1 MTDSMREV
9 SRTPSGGV
17 SLRPR
22 GSLAGG
28 RVSLFGLAIASG
40 KFADF
45 LGAYNRSVAVRKG
58 ARKTPWQA
66 ISRWASWGPCQSQ
79 AQTQAQTRAQTRAQ
93 IQAPPRTGRP
103 RPGPGGRE
111 ERTAAGGLVDWPEDT
126 VVQPRAI
133 ARS

>member
-22 GSLAGG
+22 GSLAAG

-40 KFADF
+40 KFAEF

-58 ARKTPWQA
+58 ARNTAWQA

-79 AQTQAQTRAQTRAQ
+79 AQTRAQ
-93 IQAPPRTGRP
+93 IQALPRTGRP

-126 VVQPRAI
+126 AVQPRAI